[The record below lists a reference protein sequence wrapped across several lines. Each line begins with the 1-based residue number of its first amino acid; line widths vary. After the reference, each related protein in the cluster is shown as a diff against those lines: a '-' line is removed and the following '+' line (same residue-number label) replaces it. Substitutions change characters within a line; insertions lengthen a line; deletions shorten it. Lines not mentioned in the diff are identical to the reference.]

1 MVDFLTS
8 NLIMKKHG
16 ILLYQTLFTT
26 DKTTSLLIHHLS
38 DVTNTSHNYLPCE
51 ILARVL
57 QAIHFYHKPCGIPH
71 TIFTIYI
78 YPSLHIIYVP
88 CLLQRNRIK
97 LPLHCHPDNGA
108 PYRKSHFAHAHAE
121 TEKVWKEILQLLRN

>member
-16 ILLYQTLFTT
+16 ILLYRTLFTT

-78 YPSLHIIYVP
+78 YTSSICRVYCKGTELNFHCIVILIMVPHIKINI
-88 CLLQRNRIK
+88 LLMLMLK
-97 LPLHCHPDNGA
+97 LKWSAG
-108 PYRKSHFAHAHAE
+108 RKFSSF
-121 TEKVWKEILQLLRN
+121 